1 MLKFHLNEELDLAS
15 RNRKFIDKS
24 VEWITTYFKINENM
38 KVADFGCGPGLY
50 STPLAECGAQV
61 TGIDFSENSI
71 KYARKVA
78 DEKNLEI
85 DYVFKNYLEFESKE
99 KFDLI
104 IMIFCDYCALSP
116 EQRKIMLGKYYDLL
130 NDKGSLL
137 LDVHSLNIFDKTG
150 EKAIYEKNQLSGFWS
165 PNDYYTFVNTFKYE
179 DEKISLD
186 KYTVFEENRKRV
198 IYNWLQYY
206 SKDSIAQEL
215 EDNGFNVVGVFSD
228 VAGNIFSPDSENI
241 AVVANKI

>member
-1 MLKFHLNEELDLAS
+1 M
-15 RNRKFIDKS
+15 
-24 VEWITTYFKINENM
+24 
-38 KVADFGCGPGLY
+38 
-50 STPLAECGAQV
+50 
-61 TGIDFSENSI
+61 
-71 KYARKVA
+71 A